1 MPSWMLSRLRRETQ
15 SLHHAANADRLQ
27 PLPDQDSYVKYLE
40 RIWGFEAPVEAAFA
54 RTSGLREVV
63 DLRGRT
69 QIKLLRADLFA
80 LGMRMPSSLPCCRN
94 IPMLAIPEALGWMYA
109 IEHNALH
116 HGQIKKQLEKRI
128 PHVIA
133 SAGSYLAGGERSAAA
148 RLDELGIALDGLAR
162 DSALVDRI
170 ASGAKLAFT
179 FQRQWFGQLAPS
191 SERRPP
197 RAA

>member
-1 MPSWMLSRLRRETQ
+1 MPSWMLSRLKRETQ

-27 PLPDQDSYVKYLE
+27 PIRDQDGYVRYLE

-54 RTSGLREVV
+54 RTSGLREVI

-69 QIKLLRADLFA
+69 QIKLLRSDLSS

-94 IPMLAIPEALGWMYA
+94 IPALSIAEALGWMYA
-109 IEHNALH
+109 VEHDALH
-116 HGQIKKQLEKRI
+116 HGQVKTQLEKRI

-133 SAGSYLAGGERSAAA
+133 SANSYLAGGERSAAA
-148 RLDELGIALDGLAR
+148 RLSKLGIALDGVAR
-162 DSALVDRI
+162 DSTLVARI
-170 ASGAKLAFT
+170 IDGAKRAFT
-179 FQRQWFGQLAPS
+179 FQRQWFGPLSQS